1 MHCMFDCEGKG
12 CYFGSKIICTLKGC
26 KKDKS
31 CLGHATFGQEERRV
45 LCGQKM
51 QLAKIEV
58 TYFQLSHISMVE

>member
-1 MHCMFDCEGKG
+1 MFDCEGKG